1 MHLSKGKLDKDLL
14 THLKRRGHKVLN
26 MRYRLTLNPTQQKL
40 TTNLE
45 LSAESAGAA
54 LGRSFSIFS
63 GPRME
68 LSLAYFTASQRRTV
82 NGRGGMPSQGAG
94 KPSLFPF
101 CVLNL
106 HWLQVSMPRRI

>member
-54 LGRSFSIFS
+54 S
-63 GPRME
+63 GPLIFDFLGTE
-68 LSLAYFTASQRRTV
+68 D
-82 NGRGGMPSQGAG
+82 GAQF
-94 KPSLFPF
+94 SLFHRF
-101 CVLNL
+101 AAADR
-106 HWLQVSMPRRI
+106 QR